1 MLNTNDSK
9 RQEIIS
15 VCVNVSEEGK
25 VFCALLAKQTLK
37 LILILIPPFRGLSL
51 LSLKFT

>member
-9 RQEIIS
+9 RQEIIY

-25 VFCALLAKQTLK
+25 VFCALLAKTNTETDTDTDTDST
-37 LILILIPPFRGLSL
+37 F
-51 LSLKFT
+51 